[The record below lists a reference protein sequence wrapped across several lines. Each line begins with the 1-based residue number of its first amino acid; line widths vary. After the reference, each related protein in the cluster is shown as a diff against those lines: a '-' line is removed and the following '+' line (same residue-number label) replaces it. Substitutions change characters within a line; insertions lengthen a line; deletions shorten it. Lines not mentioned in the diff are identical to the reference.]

1 MNEFN
6 NNGNGNN
13 NGFQPNRVTT
23 SGMTLFD
30 ENGIMLRMSYLDDS
44 LSFII
49 GESITNDMGKRSY
62 PQEKRHPFI
71 ITMDRAAVLYE
82 TIIVQKVLPA
92 IENNQNYNGGVFLN
106 RRKDSIFE
114 IRVQNGEVYLCF
126 YKGIDENRVPKESY
140 VFKCQKTPII
150 EGYSTD
156 GSSDFTQD
164 EVQSFFLLFCKY
176 LDAGIYDVH
185 NSSAHSF
192 RRNSNSIF
200 NYLKGIAAKLGVS
213 LENRSQQSTSGFMDI
228 PDNSGDELPFN
239 NYSSES
245 TSLDGLL

>member
-1 MNEFN
+1 MSDFN
-6 NNGNGNN
+6 NGNN
-13 NGFQPNRVTT
+13 NTNSFQPNRVTT

-49 GESITNDMGKRSY
+49 GESVVNDMGKRTY
-62 PQEKRHPFI
+62 PQDKRHPFI
-71 ITMDRAAVLYE
+71 ITMDRAAVLYDE
-82 TIIVQKVLPA
+82 IIMKKVLSA

-126 YKGIDENRVPKESY
+126 YKGINEDRVPAESY
-140 VFKCQKTPII
+140 IFKCQKSPII
-150 EGYSTD
+150 EGYSAD
-156 GSSDFTQD
+156 GSTDFAQE

-213 LENRSQQSTSGFMDI
+213 LEHRNQSTSGFM
-228 PDNSGDELPFN
+228 NVTETENEELPFN
-239 NYSSES
+239 DYSSES